1 MSYVFDAPRV
11 ASLPVGGSTL
21 RFPVRR
27 IYCIGRNYADH
38 AKEMGATADRSQPV
52 FFMKPADAIVT
63 DGEDVPYPSATSD
76 LHHEVEMIVGLASG
90 GRDIPVERALEH
102 VFGYGVGLDL
112 TRRDLQAIAKQ
123 KSLPWDSSKGFD
135 ASAPVSALR
144 RVDEV
149 RHPRAARLTLSVNGT
164 LRQRTDI
171 ADMVFSVAEILHELS
186 KLWELGPGDL
196 VFTGTPA
203 GVAALARGDRFRAEL
218 EGVAALEG
226 RIV

>member
-11 ASLPVGGSTL
+11 ASLPVAGSTL

-63 DGEDVPYPSATSD
+63 DGGDVPYPSATSD

-90 GRDIPVERALEH
+90 GRDIPVDRALEH

-112 TRRDLQAIAKQ
+112 TRRDLQAIAKT

-186 KLWELGPGDL
+186 KLWELRAGDL

-218 EGVAALEG
+218 EGIAALDG